1 MTTMR
6 NRRHRPVPRGSRG
19 VAVVEF
25 ALILPLLVTFLVGM
39 VEFGHVWFLQHA
51 LTNASREGARVGVVY
66 RLNSW
71 GYQLEGGKKVENTVK
86 KFLGEEFCNYHKVKV
101 EWTTPE
107 KAKTGDDLKV
117 TVTAQQNVT
126 LLLDALIQ
134 WFKPG
139 FKGIQVGAVTTM
151 RLE

>member
-6 NRRHRPVPRGSRG
+6 SQGRRRVTHGTRG

-86 KFLGEEFCNYHKVKV
+86 KFLGEEFFTYHKVKV
-101 EWTTPE
+101 NWNTP
-107 KAKTGDDLKV
+107 TGTGSDFIV